1 MEKWADYAITGVKH
15 EFRHGHGAIIEVES
29 RADNGNA
36 LASPERVARLRVVN
50 AIRRGV
56 TFVTAYRNGDKWE
69 RGADVRVIEIH
80 GEYFL
85 RTDRD
90 RIRADNLG
98 ELPELP

>member
-1 MEKWADYAITGVKH
+1 MEKWADYAVTGVKH
-15 EFRHGHGAIIEVES
+15 EHRHGHGAIIELEI
-29 RADNGNA
+29 RADNGKS
-36 LASPERVARLRVVN
+36 LASPERVTRLSVVN
-50 AIRRGV
+50 AILRGV
-56 TFVTAYRNGDKWE
+56 TFVTSYRRGDKWE

-80 GEYFL
+80 GEHFL